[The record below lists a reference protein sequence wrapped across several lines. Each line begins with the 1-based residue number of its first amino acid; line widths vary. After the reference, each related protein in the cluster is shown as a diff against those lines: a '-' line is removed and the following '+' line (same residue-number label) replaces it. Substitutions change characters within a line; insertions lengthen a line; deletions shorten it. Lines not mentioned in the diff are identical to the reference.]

1 MSKKIINCIKG
12 LRMPFPFIL
21 ALTYDHLMLARH
33 RQLQGSLSPTVL
45 DVDVC
50 TLLNHY
56 FHYFIVALNAS
67 HVQS

>member
-1 MSKKIINCIKG
+1 
-12 LRMPFPFIL
+12 MPFPFIL